1 MQLACG
7 VLSALLIARG
17 SYNDGVTINQLDVT
31 MLNPKLQKWYA
42 KNYMRYCPETKN
54 LVDQFNN
61 LDFIIHNSD
70 GIYHKSTADKEI
82 EEALE

>member
-1 MQLACG
+1 
-7 VLSALLIARG
+7 
-17 SYNDGVTINQLDVT
+17 